1 MRKKK
6 SHRRPRRLHSRRDV
20 KTSHDM
26 RDVCKCFRN
35 KVHFVNALSSGPHVT
50 DLGKG
55 PLREV
60 DLVVCARGSVSR
72 TIREKCRSQL
82 AESVGQVLVTAE
94 RVQKR
99 TTLPSRLS
107 LDGDPEHAR
116 CSTMRRVACVPREW
130 MHISA
135 TKLCALLGLV

>member
-1 MRKKK
+1 
-6 SHRRPRRLHSRRDV
+6 
-20 KTSHDM
+20 M
-26 RDVCKCFRN
+26 RDVRKCFRN
-35 KVHFVNALSSGPHVT
+35 KVHFVNALSSPHVT

-60 DLVVCARGSVSR
+60 DSVVCARGSVSR

-82 AESVGQVLVTAE
+82 TESVGQVLVTAKRIRE
-94 RVQKR
+94 R

-116 CSTMRRVACVPREW
+116 CSIHEKSSVC
-130 MHISA
+130 ISRMNA
-135 TKLCALLGLV
+135 YQCN